1 MAAPHRMTS
10 SVQQG
15 QSAPSSFSQPVI
27 EPQGVCLKLDKALHL
42 PPGSFQAAGQ
52 PSKAHLGCLAAASA
66 LHSEISTRRA
76 HSAGYHKTCQY
87 ADTQR
92 ASTHT
97 VFPIMLQLQMIRVW
111 VMNLCSEIIQFNTVF
126 LCEFYRR
133 NLSVL
138 ELFLCAGVDLSVVFP
153 RKHFIMNRSSVNN

>member
-15 QSAPSSFSQPVI
+15 QSAPSSSSQPVI
-27 EPQGVCLKLDKALHL
+27 GPQGVCLKLDKALHL

-66 LHSEISTRRA
+66 LHSEFSTRRA

-97 VFPIMLQLQMIRVW
+97 VFPRMLQLQMIRVW
-111 VMNLCSEIIQFNTVF
+111 VMNLCSEIYSVQHSVSLWILQEEPVSPWAFFMCWSGLVCGFFKKT
-126 LCEFYRR
+126 FYYE
-133 NLSVL
+133 S
-138 ELFLCAGVDLSVVFP
+138 
-153 RKHFIMNRSSVNN
+153 